1 MQTLRLDVI
10 NNRTT
15 KLHPSG
21 NKITGLQTFHVPGI
35 CHLELCSKMIQMQ
48 PSLLRIHCHAKES
61 SMHNCTCTSRLRTN
75 SIRTKGRS
83 SNKVVIRTQFS
94 LRKVKTRFKCL
105 IKNQYFFL
113 YLTFTIFSHY
123 PKDVTKKISKTFR
136 HVLFF
141 FFFIIFFCSEYFF
154 TTEVF

>member
-105 IKNQYFFL
+105 IKNQYFFIFDFHNF
-113 YLTFTIFSHY
+113 FTLS
-123 PKDVTKKISKTFR
+123 KRCDKKMSKTFR